1 MLLVYINC
9 TQIQILVAQVA
20 PHIFFTLLAND
31 VFLFAMYSYLSVV
44 LLLQLVVATT
54 TYWHYYFL
62 LLLLLYFIFMH
73 FIIILVLVV
82 LVLAA

>member
-31 VFLFAMYSYLSVV
+31 VFLFAVYSYLSGIIVAVGGSYSGGGV
-44 LLLQLVVATT
+44 LLF
-54 TYWHYYFL
+54 YK
-62 LLLLLYFIFMH
+62 
-73 FIIILVLVV
+73 
-82 LVLAA
+82 